1 MQRKRGYT
9 VGERWR
15 LRERE
20 REKERSEVELKHLLS
35 LFSQRSI
42 ESRPKT
48 SPLN

>member
-1 MQRKRGYT
+1 M
-9 VGERWR
+9 GER

-20 REKERSEVELKHLLS
+20 RERERERSEVELKHLFS

>member
-1 MQRKRGYT
+1 MGK
-9 VGERWR
+9 R

-20 REKERSEVELKHLLS
+20 RERERERSEVELKHLLS
-35 LFSQRSI
+35 LFSQRGI